1 MELGIVNV
9 CETNIYLVDEPALP
23 LEAAVQCKLCQ
34 RDRGGDK
41 MDEPFSFF
49 PFFACGG
56 AASVGATR
64 EDGVGS
70 SSNIETV

>member
-23 LEAAVQCKLCQ
+23 LEAAVQGKLCQ
-34 RDRGGDK
+34 KDRGGEK

-49 PFFACGG
+49 PFFAC
-56 AASVGATR
+56 AASVGANR
-64 EDGVGS
+64 KGDVGS